1 MRLTAEMPARGIA
14 KITLE
19 PNVAG
24 PGHYVVNA
32 ASLGVA
38 GDWTMELTVRVSDF
52 DEYAQRFTVP
62 IDG

>member
-1 MRLTAEMPARGIA
+1 MPEKNIA
-14 KITLE
+14 KLTLE

-38 GDWTMELTVRVSDF
+38 GDWTMEITVRISDF
-52 DEYAQRFTVP
+52 DESTAKVTVP